1 MVIFI
6 MKLIYLHQL
15 VYMKLAYKTCCTE
28 DKQKKKKSRLA
39 FELYSVQS
47 LHALQNI
54 LSWSQCGKCLKCQYR
69 HIEFER
75 IFSAYNSKC
84 MILEGKW
91 DFFGEYQITV
101 LMPT

>member
-28 DKQKKKKSRLA
+28 DKQKKNKSRLA

-54 LSWSQCGKCLKCQYR
+54 LS
-69 HIEFER
+69 
-75 IFSAYNSKC
+75 
-84 MILEGKW
+84 
-91 DFFGEYQITV
+91 
-101 LMPT
+101 

>member
-6 MKLIYLHQL
+6 MKLFYLHQL

-28 DKQKKKKSRLA
+28 DKQKKNQVLPLNCTVYNRCM
-39 FELYSVQS
+39 LYKIFF
-47 LHALQNI
+47 HE
-54 LSWSQCGKCLKCQYR
+54 CLKCQYR

-84 MILEGKW
+84 MILEGK
-91 DFFGEYQITV
+91 
-101 LMPT
+101 

>member
-1 MVIFI
+1 

-28 DKQKKKKSRLA
+28 DKQKKNKSRLA

-54 LSWSQCGKCLKCQYR
+54 LSWKS
-69 HIEFER
+69 I
-75 IFSAYNSKC
+75 NVVN
-84 MILEGKW
+84 
-91 DFFGEYQITV
+91 V
-101 LMPT
+101 LNVNIDI

>member
-28 DKQKKKKSRLA
+28 DKQKKKNHVLPLSCTVYNRCM
-39 FELYSVQS
+39 LYKIFF
-47 LHALQNI
+47 HE
-54 LSWSQCGKCLKCQYR
+54 SQCGKCLKCQYR

-84 MILEGKW
+84 MILEGK
-91 DFFGEYQITV
+91 
-101 LMPT
+101 